1 MKQSIIL
8 WIAAAVITF
17 LAGFLQSRLSN
28 EYPVSGSFGIE
39 GKEIGYKLDKVYY
52 GKDAYTFFI
61 RSEIDSLKGEVK
73 WKDDTSDQWKS
84 SELIRSGTMLAGL
97 VPHKEPTTRTEY
109 YITLSYKNKSYSVPP
124 NKMPVVLTFYGKIPS
139 PVNIYYW
146 LTLFGLLL
154 MGVRTGLEY
163 FHIPGKMKKLNVFT
177 LIFVVVNVFVF
188 HPLRTTY
195 KLDAVGKSTVAFTDM
210 FPLSSLFILAV
221 WIIAT
226 ALIFNTKNFRIWAP
240 VAAILTLIIFEIGQ
254 FT

>member
-17 LAGFLQSRLSN
+17 LAGFLQSRISN

-39 GKEIGYKLDKVYY
+39 GKEVGYKLDKVYY
-52 GKDAYTFFI
+52 GNDDYTFFI
-61 RSEIDSLKGEVK
+61 RSEIEGIKGEVD
-73 WKDDTSDQWKS
+73 WKDNINNKWMS
-84 SELIRSGTMLAGL
+84 SGLISSGSTLTGR
-97 VPHKEPTTRTEY
+97 VPHKAPLTKIEY
-109 YITLSYKNKSYSVPP
+109 YIKLSYNSESYPVPLDSVPIT
-124 NKMPVVLTFYGKIPS
+124 LTFYDKIPS
-139 PVNIYYW
+139 SVNLYYW

-154 MGVRTGLEY
+154 LALRTGLEY
-163 FHIPGKMKKLNVFT
+163 FHIPGKLKKLNVFT

-195 KLDAVGKSTVAFTDM
+195 KLGAVGKSTVTFGQM
-210 FPLSSLFILAV
+210 FPLSSLFILAT

-226 ALIFNTKNFRIWAP
+226 ALIFNTKNFRI
-240 VAAILTLIIFEIGQ
+240 LTLIIFELGR